1 MNIELQ
7 SLYEMFQISA
17 LALSLSTLKTTLAK
31 LLNVWQFLLKK
42 LLRFFKNFFG
52 VLTHDQ
58 SHPINPKP

>member
-17 LALSLSTLKTTLAK
+17 LALSLSTLKRTLAK

-42 LLRFFKNFFG
+42 AFKVF
-52 VLTHDQ
+52 
-58 SHPINPKP
+58 